1 MYKSGLDEEKVTLA
15 NLMANKYFCNVS
27 ECIKLMLPPGTT
39 SKRISSRVK
48 DKEMKFVYLT
58 IDEEEIE
65 DEIENRQNQIRK
77 TNKDI
82 KIFNAK

>member
-1 MYKSGLDEEKVTLA
+1 MYKNGLDEEKVTLA

-58 IDEEEIE
+58 MDGEEIEEEIE
-65 DEIENRQNQIRK
+65 NR
-77 TNKDI
+77 
-82 KIFNAK
+82 